1 MANAEKVFKAE
12 NDKYNKNIQNQIK
25 QLDKDILNES
35 LLYKNLKTQ
44 QGINDLKF
52 KKINEAFF
60 EKLNSDLKEAKAKK
74 DHAKVHENNKTIKIY
89 KQKVSNKLSTLK
101 SFEVEVKHLFK
112 DVRTIYLLLGTKQF
126 ENSLF
131 NIYNR
136 LFAKQMITK
145 LITRSMIYKSLRR
158 CRAFKTICPTV
169 ILMNFQAVNAKE
181 LLLLEH

>member
-1 MANAEKVFKAE
+1 MQKC
-12 NDKYNKNIQNQIK
+12 I
-25 QLDKDILNES
+25 
-35 LLYKNLKTQ
+35 
-44 QGINDLKF
+44 
-52 KKINEAFF
+52 
-60 EKLNSDLKEAKAKK
+60 
-74 DHAKVHENNKTIKIY
+74 ENNKTIKIY

-145 LITRSMIYKSLRR
+145 LITRSMIYKSLEDVGLLKQFAYRYPHWIFRR
-158 CRAFKTICPTV
+158 STPKNCYC
-169 ILMNFQAVNAKE
+169 
-181 LLLLEH
+181 